1 VETAWSSGVSRPE
14 MAIFR
19 AMVELAVK
27 TTWSGRGQPSSRAA
41 RHRVSYTVREAA
53 MEAPWAPRAALPA
66 VQMASATARA
76 TWGGL
81 CREVAALSR

>member
-1 VETAWSSGVSRPE
+1 MDE
-14 MAIFR
+14 AIR
-19 AMVELAVK
+19 RRCLRIAVFMLEQ
-27 TTWSGRGQPSSRAA
+27 GA
-41 RHRVSYTVREAA
+41 TVREAA